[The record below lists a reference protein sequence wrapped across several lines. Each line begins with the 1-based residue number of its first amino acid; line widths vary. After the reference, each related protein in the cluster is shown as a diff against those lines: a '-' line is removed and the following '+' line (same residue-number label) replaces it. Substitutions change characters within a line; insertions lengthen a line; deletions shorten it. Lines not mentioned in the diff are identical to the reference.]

1 MKMFTCHCAPFTP
14 CHSEGALHFS
24 CHSERSEES
33 HRSGQAPR
41 PKNLAQDK
49 PCSERSESI
58 SEAISPPFL
67 VSYRI
72 TTKCNLKCKHCF
84 AEATEERAH
93 NELSTEEAFRLID
106 DLAKWGIGLLLLSGG
121 EPLCR
126 EDFLEIA
133 SYATKKGIK
142 TGVGSNGTLIDA
154 TMARKMKEAGIKT
167 VGISIDGADA
177 RSHDSLRGEG
187 SFYRALGGASA
198 CKTEGL
204 PFQFNMVIRKDT
216 ISQKVGGNPFSPIE
230 GMLKLAID
238 SEAAAVEFFDLV
250 EAGRAGAEYRG
261 NTLNPNERR
270 EVMEWLAQ
278 FQVDYPI
285 LIRVVACPMYPL
297 ILQEKE
303 IKPKHFPEVL
313 LHRVPYY
320 GRGCA
325 AGMPDGY
332 ITIKPDGDVNP
343 CMLLQI
349 NTGNV
354 RQKSIIKIWEESPIL
369 EQLRSRNLEDE
380 CGKCRYK
387 SLCAGCR
394 ARAYEEIGDMLASDP
409 GCWIR

>member
-1 MKMFTCHCAPFTP
+1 MKMFTCHCEPKVRA
-14 CHSEGALHFS
+14 EGVA
-24 CHSERSEES
+24 
-33 HRSGQAPR
+33 
-41 PKNLAQDK
+41 N
-49 PCSERSESI
+49 
-58 SEAISPPFL
+58 SEAISPPFM

-84 AEATEERAH
+84 AEASEERAH
-93 NELSTEEAFRLID
+93 DELSKEEALRLID
-106 DLAKWGIGLLLLSGG
+106 DLAEWGIGLLLLSGG

-133 SYATKKGIK
+133 SYASKKGIR
-142 TGVGSNGTLIDA
+142 TGVGSNGTLIDV
-154 TMARKMKEAGIKT
+154 TMARKMKDVGIKT

-177 RSHDSLRGEG
+177 RAHDSLRGEG

-198 CKTEGL
+198 CKTESL

-216 ISQKVGGNPFSPIE
+216 ISQIE
-230 GMLKLAID
+230 EMLKLAKD
-238 SEAAAVEFFDLV
+238 SGAAAVEFFDLV
-250 EAGRAGAEYRG
+250 EVGRAGAEYRG

-270 EVMEWLAQ
+270 EVVEYLAHA
-278 FQVDYPI
+278 QVDYPI

-325 AGMPDGY
+325 AGMPNGY
-332 ITIKPDGDVNP
+332 ITIKPDGEVNP

-349 NTGNV
+349 NIGNV
-354 RQKSIIKIWEESPIL
+354 RQKSIIKLWEESPIL
-369 EQLRSRNLEDE
+369 RQLRSRNLEDE

-387 SLCAGCR
+387 SICAGCR
-394 ARAYEEIGDMLASDP
+394 ARAYEETGNMLASDP